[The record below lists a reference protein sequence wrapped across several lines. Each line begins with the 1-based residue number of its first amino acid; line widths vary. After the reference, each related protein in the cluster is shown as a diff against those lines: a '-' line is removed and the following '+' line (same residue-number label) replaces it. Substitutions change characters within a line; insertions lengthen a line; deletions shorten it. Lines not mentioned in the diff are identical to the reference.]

1 MIVTVEAPIAA
12 GKSTLLKLIASQL
25 GDDRVV
31 VVPEPLEKWQDV
43 DGAGNLL
50 ECFYSDPIRYAYT
63 FETYLLLSR
72 VQALEAAQRGRSADT
87 VYVLERSWVSSRFV
101 FGELTRKNGQLT
113 DLEWALYKRTYDHLA
128 RGAPK
133 VDGHIFLNVSAET
146 AVARM
151 KKRDRSEEASVPMA
165 YQEALASAHNE
176 WLGATETPV
185 LEVNGNLEFE
195 ASPSRQGEVLASIR
209 GFLASI
215 ECSVTTST
223 PLRAPLRALQPVA
236 ETPDRPTKK
245 PKSEP
250 AEKLAPLNEN
260 TASDENSP
268 LAVA

>member
-1 MIVTVEAPIAA
+1 M
-12 GKSTLLKLIASQL
+12 
-25 GDDRVV
+25 

-72 VQALEAAQRGRSADT
+72 VQALEQARQGKAPDT

-113 DLEWALYKRTYDHLA
+113 DLEWALYKRTYEHLA

-165 YQEALASAHNE
+165 YQEALAGAHSE
-176 WLGATETPV
+176 WLGSTATPV
-185 LEVNGNLEFE
+185 LEVDGNLEFE
-195 ASPSRQGEVLASIR
+195 ASAGRQEEVLSSIR
-209 GFLASI
+209 DFIAQL

-223 PLRAPLRALQPVA
+223 PLRTPLRNLQPVA
-236 ETPDRPTKK
+236 ETPDRPAKK

-250 AEKLAPLNEN
+250 AAKLAPLSEIA
-260 TASDENSP
+260 ASDENSP
-268 LAVA
+268 LAIS